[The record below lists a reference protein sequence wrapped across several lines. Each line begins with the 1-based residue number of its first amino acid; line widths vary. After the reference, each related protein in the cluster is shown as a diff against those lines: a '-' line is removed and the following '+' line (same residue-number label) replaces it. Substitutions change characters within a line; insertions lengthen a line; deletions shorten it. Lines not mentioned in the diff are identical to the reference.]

1 MLFPIYQHV
10 QCSNGCC
17 RHTYFVKT
25 SDLVRAAS
33 RLACPVCH
41 AVTQYAEVQSQQP
54 GISQDAQA
62 TWKAIGAVAATI
74 GTFMFVGKVI
84 DWANS

>member
-1 MLFPIYQHV
+1 MPFPIYQHV

-17 RHTYFVKT
+17 RHAYFVKT

-41 AVTQYAEVQSQQP
+41 AVTQYAEAQAKKP
-54 GISQDAQA
+54 GISQESQNTWNALAAVA
-62 TWKAIGAVAATI
+62 TTIGAFI
-74 GTFMFVGKVI
+74 FVGKVI

>member
-10 QCSNGCC
+10 ECSNGYC
-17 RHTYFVKT
+17 RHAYFVKT

-41 AVTQYAEVQSQQP
+41 AVTQYAEVQAMKP
-54 GISQDAQA
+54 GISQDFRN
-62 TWKAIGAVAATI
+62 TWDAIAAVAATI
-74 GTFMFVGKVI
+74 GGFIFVGKVI

>member
-1 MLFPIYQHV
+1 MLFPIHQHV
-10 QCSNGCC
+10 QCSNGYC

-33 RLACPVCH
+33 RAACPVCH
-41 AVTQYAEVQSQQP
+41 TVTQYAEVQANKP
-54 GISQDAQA
+54 EISQESQNTWNAIAAVA
-62 TWKAIGAVAATI
+62 TTIGAFI
-74 GTFMFVGKVI
+74 FVGKVI